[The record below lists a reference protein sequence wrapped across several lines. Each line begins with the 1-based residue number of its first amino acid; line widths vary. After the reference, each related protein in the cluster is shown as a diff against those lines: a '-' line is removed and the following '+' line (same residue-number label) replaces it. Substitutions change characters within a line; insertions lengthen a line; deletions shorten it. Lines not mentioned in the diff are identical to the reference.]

1 MHTGRL
7 PRSWPL
13 NTNEEIQQTHSTENI
28 LPHGYWR
35 ISMLWHPSEAS
46 HLLHVKQESD
56 LPFRKRTRS
65 DVQSATA
72 PRLSVRAS
80 IVKKYRMELPETTSK
95 LGPCWCST
103 VNTRGSLFLFLRIRA
118 FEFMTTNLSGSYQR
132 TSQIVPWLVSLQ
144 LEDLFQDLFRR

>member
-56 LPFRKRTRS
+56 FAFTKTDTFRCSECDSPKTFVEKIPYGAAWDLQTGTMLMWTLEGLCLFFS
-65 DVQSATA
+65 GWKSIWVYHK
-72 PRLSVRAS
+72 PVILS
-80 IVKKYRMELPETTSK
+80 KNL
-95 LGPCWCST
+95 
-103 VNTRGSLFLFLRIRA
+103 
-118 FEFMTTNLSGSYQR
+118 TN
-132 TSQIVPWLVSLQ
+132 VPWLVSLQ

>member
-56 LPFRKRTRS
+56 LPLRKRTRS

-72 PRLSVRAS
+72 PRLSLRAS
-80 IVKKYRMELPETTSK
+80 WKNTVWSRLRLPPNWDHVDAPQWTLEGLCSFFSGFISIWVYDHKPIWIKEPHKCPVARVTPARRS
-95 LGPCWCST
+95 LPGP
-103 VNTRGSLFLFLRIRA
+103 
-118 FEFMTTNLSGSYQR
+118 
-132 TSQIVPWLVSLQ
+132 VPAIA
-144 LEDLFQDLFRR
+144 